1 MTAELL
7 GPDQRDALQEVANIG
22 MGLAGASIAQILNE
36 FVHLSI
42 PRILTVRP
50 DQIGQTIQAVVGR
63 TSEVS
68 AVRQAFHGHLRGEAL
83 VIYGQASCRELAELM
98 GYDAAP
104 DPATEHELLLDVTNV
119 LVGACLGSMA
129 EQLKTDVGFSAPS
142 MAADRV
148 SPAIVVRGEEMRA
161 ACALFMEVNFHLERR
176 SFACHLIML
185 MPEEE
190 IAAIGDA
197 VDRFMENY

>member
-1 MTAELL
+1 
-7 GPDQRDALQEVANIG
+7 
-22 MGLAGASIAQILNE
+22 
-36 FVHLSI
+36 
-42 PRILTVRP
+42 
-50 DQIGQTIQAVVGR
+50 
-63 TSEVS
+63 
-68 AVRQAFHGHLRGEAL
+68 
-83 VIYGQASCRELAELM
+83 
-98 GYDAAP
+98 
-104 DPATEHELLLDVTNV
+104 
-119 LVGACLGSMA
+119 MA